1 MKTKENYCYKKPTVI
16 IFQPLCS
23 QFDITVILRAPSS
36 GQNYMNP
43 KYSWAHRSLGGIKE
57 CFILNVSQILQSSN
71 IRNKS
76 FDDSQNVRLFETGK
90 SEKFQPKIGHSW
102 KWLTSYSGAQNF
114 NLAYFSFW
122 YRKWQ
127 RKIQIQIQRL
137 LTVGIKIYL
146 NLICTL

>member
-1 MKTKENYCYKKPTVI
+1 
-16 IFQPLCS
+16 
-23 QFDITVILRAPSS
+23 
-36 GQNYMNP
+36 MNP

-102 KWLTSYSGAQNF
+102 NDLQV
-114 NLAYFSFW
+114 
-122 YRKWQ
+122 
-127 RKIQIQIQRL
+127 
-137 LTVGIKIYL
+137 TVGLKILTWHISHSGIENDKEKYKYK
-146 NLICTL
+146 